1 MINLYDDMSNLGGLV
16 YIRTW
21 RLVNVRIGQDAK
33 DVSIRLDAIM
43 RICKYGNMEIRQ
55 DEFEFV
61 QNNTKIYKLKQV
73 ANHTQITIQHTAFA
87 S

>member
-1 MINLYDDMSNLGGLV
+1 
-16 YIRTW
+16 
-21 RLVNVRIGQDAK
+21 
-33 DVSIRLDAIM
+33 VSIRFDAIM
-43 RICKYGNMEIRQ
+43 RICKYGNMQIRQ